1 MLLHR
6 KTDFFFP
13 QSIFSH
19 FCRNEW
25 VKVSRMNSGR
35 KPTYYCIQVSA
46 APGYKYFC
54 ISFCWVLYFF
64 MNMHIGEKTSICS
77 LLADSITFLSCA
89 SLWSFREK
97 WSFTLHTDV
106 KERRSWWIANK
117 YNLYGQIVPEV
128 ISPHFT
134 LQIEWFLP
142 SAHEL
147 REENH
152 PAGLCSRFS
161 PLPWRNRDFLGGSDS
176 KESSYNA
183 GDPGLIPGL
192 GRCPGQGNGN
202 PLQYSCLENS
212 MDRGAWRATVH
223 GVVKSQTWLSN

>member
-1 MLLHR
+1 
-6 KTDFFFP
+6 
-13 QSIFSH
+13 
-19 FCRNEW
+19 
-25 VKVSRMNSGR
+25 MNSGR

-77 LLADSITFLSCA
+77 LLADSITFWSCA

-128 ISPHFT
+128 MSPHFT
-134 LQIEWFLP
+134 LQIVWFLP
-142 SAHEL
+142 NHLAKCPWTQRRKPSCWPVQQDFTSPY
-147 REENH
+147 EETGTSLVAQTVRNP
-152 PAGLCSRFS
+152 PAMQETQVWS
-161 PLPWRNRDFLGGSDS
+161 LGWEDALD
-176 KESSYNA
+176 KEMATHSST
-183 GDPGLIPGL
+183 L
-192 GRCPGQGNGN
+192 
-202 PLQYSCLENS
+202 
-212 MDRGAWRATVH
+212 AWRIPWTEEH
-223 GVVKSQTWLSN
+223 GGL